1 MNNRKILEIVSAY
14 LQEYADAPHGK
25 YPEPSSETVEI
36 LRKNPNESFDVIVNG
51 IFQKPQNLDPRD
63 LDDPL
68 CRLLSTFADL
78 VPDLLTPK
86 MTDGFWASRYL
97 YISSAAVSKS
107 PIFIPTIISLLTDR
121 SIYIKTLVLQLINQW
136 SHLQVPEAM
145 PLLEKLSKM
154 KSFQNSDRD
163 RELLVQ
169 AKKCV
174 LSKL

>member
-1 MNNRKILEIVSAY
+1 MSNRKILEIVSAY

-25 YPEPSSETVEI
+25 YPEPSSEIVEF

-51 IFQKPQNLDPRD
+51 LFQRPQNLDPRD

-68 CRLLSTFADL
+68 CRLLSAFVDL
-78 VPDLLTPK
+78 VPDLLIPK

-107 PIFIPTIISLLTDR
+107 PVFIPTIINLLTDR
-121 SIYIKTLVLQLINQW
+121 SIYIKSLVLQLIIQW

-145 PLLEKLSKM
+145 PIFEKLSKM
-154 KSFQNSDRD
+154 KSFQNSEIDRK
-163 RELLVQ
+163 LLEQ
-169 AKKCV
+169 AKQCGSSS
-174 LSKL
+174 L